1 MSTNNSSNAGT
12 THTFLR
18 RPQTTFMGAM
28 GLALLGIMTWAFVH
42 EMPSRGAAGPH
53 YARHTSVVR
62 AHG

>member
-1 MSTNNSSNAGT
+1 MTTNESANPAT
-12 THTFLR
+12 TPTFSR

-28 GLALLGIMTWAFVH
+28 GLALLAVMSWAFVH
-42 EMPSRGAAGPH
+42 EMPSRGTAGPH